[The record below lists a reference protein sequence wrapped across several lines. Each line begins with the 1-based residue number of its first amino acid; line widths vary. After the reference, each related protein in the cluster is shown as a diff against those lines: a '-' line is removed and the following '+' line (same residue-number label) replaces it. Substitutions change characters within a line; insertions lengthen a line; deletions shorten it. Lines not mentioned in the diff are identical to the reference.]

1 MRHALPALLTVFLA
15 VGALF
20 VAAPTTAPESRNW
33 AGLSEDAL
41 FFSMQIADE
50 TGAILAE
57 PKLLGMLGVPLQMS
71 LFEPG
76 KSSRSRMDLRLEPEA
91 NRDGSYAVSFELSV
105 PGKVS
110 RGRGS
115 MTLRAGEEQSASV
128 DYPGGRIELQL
139 VAFTVPSPEFDLFLR
154 HGIRLQDRARHT

>member
-71 LFEPG
+71 LVERG

>member
-1 MRHALPALLTVFLA
+1 MRHAMPALFTVLLA

-20 VAAPTTAPESRNW
+20 VAAPKAPTAPGEGPLAEN
-33 AGLSEDAL
+33 AL

-50 TGAILAE
+50 SGAILAE

-71 LFEPG
+71 LVEPG
-76 KSSRSRMDLRLEPEA
+76 QNLQSRMDLRLEPEA

-115 MTLRAGEEQSASV
+115 MTLRSGEEQSASV

-139 VAFTVPSPEFDLFLR
+139 VAFSVPSAELDLFLR
-154 HGIRLQDRARHT
+154 HGSRLQERARHT

>member
-1 MRHALPALLTVFLA
+1 
-15 VGALF
+15 
-20 VAAPTTAPESRNW
+20 
-33 AGLSEDAL
+33 
-41 FFSMQIADE
+41 MQIADE

-71 LFEPG
+71 LVEPG

>member
-1 MRHALPALLTVFLA
+1 MRHTMPAILSVLLA

-20 VAAPTTAPESRNW
+20 VAAPSSSDERKGGPE
-33 AGLSEDAL
+33 EDTL

-50 TGAILAE
+50 SGAILAE

-71 LFEPG
+71 LVEPG
-76 KSSRSRMDLRLEPEA
+76 KKRQSRMDLRLEPEA
-91 NRDGSYAVSFELSV
+91 NQDGSYAVTFELSV

-115 MTLRAGEEQSASV
+115 MTLRSGEEQSASV
-128 DYPGGRIELQL
+128 FYPGGRIELQL
-139 VAFTVPSPEFDLFLR
+139 VAFAVPSTEFDLYLR
-154 HGIRLQDRARHT
+154 HGIRLLERARHT